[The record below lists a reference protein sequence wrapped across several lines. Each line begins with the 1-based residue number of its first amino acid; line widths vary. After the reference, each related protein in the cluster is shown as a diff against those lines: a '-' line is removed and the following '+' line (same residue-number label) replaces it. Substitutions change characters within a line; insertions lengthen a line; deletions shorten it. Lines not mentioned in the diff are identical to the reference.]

1 MTDKLA
7 SFQQNRVTNK
17 ESACGGKNMNTI
29 LYLLIGLAA
38 GIFGGV
44 LGLGGGAIVVPAL
57 VFLCGLSQHTAQG
70 TTLAMMIP
78 PIGLLAAWTYYQK
91 GFVDLKIAAIMC
103 IAFFIGGFIG
113 AKFAVNLSDTILTKI
128 FGVALLLISLKM
140 IFFK

>member
-1 MTDKLA
+1 
-7 SFQQNRVTNK
+7 
-17 ESACGGKNMNTI
+17 MNTI

-103 IAFFIGGFIG
+103 ITFVIGSLIG
-113 AKFAVNLSDTILTKI
+113 AKFAVNLSDTVLTKV

>member
-1 MTDKLA
+1 VFRESNNEA
-7 SFQQNRVTNK
+7 RVTNK

-91 GFVDLKIAAIMC
+91 GFVDLKIAGLMC
-103 IAFFIGGFIG
+103 ITFFIGGFIG
-113 AKFAVNLSDTILTKI
+113 AKFAVNLSEAVLTKV

>member
-1 MTDKLA
+1 MNRATSHK
-7 SFQQNRVTNK
+7 SRVTNK

-91 GFVDLKIAAIMC
+91 GFVDLKVAAIMC

-113 AKFAVNLSDTILTKI
+113 AKFAVNLSDAVLTKV

>member
-1 MTDKLA
+1 
-7 SFQQNRVTNK
+7 
-17 ESACGGKNMNTI
+17 MNTI

-91 GFVDLKIAAIMC
+91 GFVDLKVAAIMC

-113 AKFAVNLSDTILTKI
+113 AKFAVNLSDAVLTKV

>member
-1 MTDKLA
+1 
-7 SFQQNRVTNK
+7 
-17 ESACGGKNMNTI
+17 MNTI

-91 GFVDLKIAAIMC
+91 GFVDLKIAGLMC
-103 IAFFIGGFIG
+103 ITFFIGGFIG
-113 AKFAVNLSDTILTKI
+113 AKFAVNLSEAVLTKV